1 VLVVLASAFLVFG
14 AIEAWRDSPTYDEP
28 VYVAAGLAAVLHEDL
43 MLNDEHPPLMKVLAD
58 LPVLLVNHVVPSNG
72 SWSSNDE
79 HAYSAAFLS
88 AQLRAGTLRGVDF
101 ASRIVPLLLT
111 VALAFLLFGFA
122 NELYGGAAGLLAGVL
137 WLASPLVLGLGHL
150 DGVDMPFAFAA
161 TWFAWALLRWSRQR
175 SRRRLVVLGIAGGLA
190 ALADASGLM
199 ILAIGALTMTAFD
212 WRGAAAALDRRRRAI
227 SALAHGGVVVVIAV
241 AVVWVVYA
249 LLDPSVLAHPT
260 TLLPLPYRDGIR
272 YLRSN
277 DTIPAASYLLG
288 SAWTGA
294 RWWYWPASLAIKLPP
309 ATFAVLVLGPLGLL
323 GVERARRW
331 EALIIAALPAAA
343 LFAFNL
349 TVPRDIG
356 VRYLLPV
363 LALWLVVTSGVASR
377 QRSRVLSGAL
387 IAAGA
392 LAVWS
397 MVASFPNS
405 LSWTSP
411 AFAAPYRVATNSSV
425 DWGQDLFALQRW
437 SATHDP
443 RAAYFGPRGIT
454 VADIPHARSLFA
466 VAPSQVTGWVAA
478 SATNLTTGNGLSWLR
493 AYCPVGTL
501 DQTILL
507 YHFATPPSAAPG
519 PVEPAALCQGSA
531 NSRLG

>member
-1 VLVVLASAFLVFG
+1 
-14 AIEAWRDSPTYDEP
+14 
-28 VYVAAGLAAVLHEDL
+28 
-43 MLNDEHPPLMKVLAD
+43 
-58 LPVLLVNHVVPSNG
+58 
-72 SWSSNDE
+72 
-79 HAYSAAFLS
+79 
-88 AQLRAGTLRGVDF
+88 
-101 ASRIVPLLLT
+101 
-111 VALAFLLFGFA
+111 
-122 NELYGGAAGLLAGVL
+122 
-137 WLASPLVLGLGHL
+137 
-150 DGVDMPFAFAA
+150 
-161 TWFAWALLRWSRQR
+161 
-175 SRRRLVVLGIAGGLA
+175 
-190 ALADASGLM
+190 
-199 ILAIGALTMTAFD
+199 
-212 WRGAAAALDRRRRAI
+212 
-227 SALAHGGVVVVIAV
+227 VVVIAV
-241 AVVWVVYA
+241 AVVWLVYA

-294 RWWYWPASLAIKLPP
+294 HWWYWPASLAIKLPP
-309 ATFAVLVLGPLGLL
+309 ASFAVLVLGPLGLL

-363 LALWLVVTSGVASR
+363 LALWLVVSSGVASR
-377 QRSRVLSGAL
+377 HRSRALGGAL

-411 AFAAPYRVATNSSV
+411 VFAAPYRVATNSSV

-443 RAAYFGPRGIT
+443 RVAYFGPRGIT
-454 VADIPHARSLFA
+454 VADIPRARSLFA
-466 VAPSQVTGWVAA
+466 VPPSQVIGWVAA

-519 PVEPAALCQGSA
+519 PVEPAALCPRST
-531 NSRLG
+531 SRRVG